1 MQHRVP
7 CHRRCAYGPVPAGDG
22 GLHEPAV
29 RLAAAPVT
37 VLTGCI
43 VILAS
48 SAMGQGVRALSPARW
63 ASGVGEADGVMAGAA
78 GKWTAL
84 LCGAGCALCVLLYTQ
99 GVSAQAEAAR
109 AEALERFG
117 GEQVS
122 VCVAKADMAAGQTV
136 TSADVEL
143 RPWASSLLAD
153 DPVRDV
159 SDAVGRRLTSA
170 VYAGEVVSER
180 RFLGDEGGLA
190 VPEGLV
196 AVSVPARSV
205 QVVGGA
211 VRPGDVI
218 DVYATGASATA
229 LIGSLVPVLATSA
242 DGLEGAGDLSWVTLA
257 FAPDRVQ
264 EVVAAAQ
271 TMQLYFTLPGQ
282 ADGGLGSQ
290 TPELA
295 AGLGEEGEEGSPS
308 EEAVRLESP
317 GAANSEHLR
326 AADLAGFTG
335 GDGGA

>member
-1 MQHRVP
+1 M
-7 CHRRCAYGPVPAGDG
+7 
-22 GLHEPAV
+22 
-29 RLAAAPVT
+29 
-37 VLTGCI
+37 
-43 VILAS
+43 
-48 SAMGQGVRALSPARW
+48 
-63 ASGVGEADGVMAGAA
+63 MAGAA
-78 GKWTAL
+78 GKWVTL

-99 GVSAQAEAAR
+99 GVSARAEAAQ

-136 TSADVEL
+136 TNADVEL

-190 VPEGLV
+190 VPEGMV
-196 AVSVPARSV
+196 AVSVPAQNV

-211 VRPGDVI
+211 VQPGDAI
-218 DVYATGASATA
+218 DVYATGSSATA
-229 LIGSLVPVLATSA
+229 LLGSSVPVLATSA
-242 DGLEGAGDLSWVTLA
+242 DGFEGGDELTWVTLA

-271 TMQLYFTLPGQ
+271 TMQLYFALPGQ
-282 ADGGLGSQ
+282 GGGGVGSQ
-290 TPELA
+290 TPDLSGSSEVGGRA
-295 AGLGEEGEEGSPS
+295 DSAEGVARSADPDAQTISEGLPMVDS
-308 EEAVRLESP
+308 AES
-317 GAANSEHLR
+317 
-326 AADLAGFTG
+326 G
-335 GDGGA
+335 GR

>member
-1 MQHRVP
+1 M
-7 CHRRCAYGPVPAGDG
+7 
-22 GLHEPAV
+22 
-29 RLAAAPVT
+29 PVT
-37 VLTGCI
+37 VLTGRV
-43 VILAS
+43 VILRL
-48 SAMGQGVRALSPARW
+48 SAVELGRTGSGAGNAR
-63 ASGVGEADGVMAGAA
+63 GLNREADDMMAGAA
-78 GKWTAL
+78 GKWVTL

-99 GVSAQAEAAR
+99 GVSARAEAAQ

-136 TSADVEL
+136 TNADVEL

-190 VPEGLV
+190 VPEGMV
-196 AVSVPARSV
+196 AVSVPAQNV

-211 VRPGDVI
+211 VQPGDAI
-218 DVYATGASATA
+218 DVYATGSSATA
-229 LIGSLVPVLATSA
+229 LLGSSVPVLATSA
-242 DGLEGAGDLSWVTLA
+242 DGFEGGDELTWVTLA

-271 TMQLYFTLPGQ
+271 TMQLYFALPGQ
-282 ADGGLGSQ
+282 GGGGVGSQ
-290 TPELA
+290 TPDLSGSSEVGGRA
-295 AGLGEEGEEGSPS
+295 DSAEGVARSADPDAQTISEGLPMVDS
-308 EEAVRLESP
+308 AES
-317 GAANSEHLR
+317 
-326 AADLAGFTG
+326 G
-335 GDGGA
+335 GR